1 MNLDQFLDIVKTSGP
16 EGIVIGLVVLVLVFA
31 ASAFKLT
38 ITGNQ
43 KRLANLVLSLL
54 LGGVSLTG
62 TTPEAAL
69 VTAIASL
76 ASAGIYELIQWAAR
90 RTLPKPEW

>member
-1 MNLDQFLDIVKTSGP
+1 
-16 EGIVIGLVVLVLVFA
+16 VIGLVVLVLVFA

-90 RTLPKPEW
+90 RTLPKPE

>member
-38 ITGNQ
+38 VTGNQ

-54 LGGVSLTG
+54 LGGVSLSG
-62 TTPEAAL
+62 NTTESAL

-90 RTLPKPEW
+90 RTLPKPE

>member
-90 RTLPKPEW
+90 RTLPKPE